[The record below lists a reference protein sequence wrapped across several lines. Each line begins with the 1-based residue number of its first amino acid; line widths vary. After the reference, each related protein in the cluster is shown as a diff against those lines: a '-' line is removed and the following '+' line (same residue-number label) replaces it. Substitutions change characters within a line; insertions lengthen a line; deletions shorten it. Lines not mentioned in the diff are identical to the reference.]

1 MMCMENYKI
10 KIAIAILINAVKTD
24 LHIVS
29 RLRICGAIP
38 LLLLQAF
45 MVWTGKPLPS
55 PCVNLV
61 LDNYVFQTNLPQD
74 NLIKAKGHVAE
85 EINSCL
91 FYSLIVCCWNFVMYS
106 FESFVVKDEIFQ
118 ECKLEVHYI

>member
-1 MMCMENYKI
+1 MENCKF
-10 KIAIAILINAVKTD
+10 KIAIAFLINAVETD

-29 RLRICGAIP
+29 RFRICGAIP
-38 LLLLQAF
+38 LFPLYAY

-61 LDNYVFQTNLPQD
+61 LDNYNCVFQTNLPQD
-74 NLIKAKGHVAE
+74 DLIKAKGHVAE

-91 FYSLIVCCWNFVMYS
+91 FYSLIV
-106 FESFVVKDEIFQ
+106 VVGI
-118 ECKLEVHYI
+118 L